1 MWREE
6 LVNQRDVIS
15 THKDDIIEKQ
25 KIFDSCKDRMMQDTR
40 SAQMVR
46 IVETLFELLGM
57 HIQKEECIIEE
68 QLRKL
73 DVLLI
78 NEYQAD
84 DIFK

>member
-15 THKDDIIEKQ
+15 TQKNDIAEKQ
-25 KIFDSCKDRMMQDTR
+25 KIFQSCKDKLVRDTK
-40 SAQMVR
+40 STQMVQ
-46 IVETLFELLGM
+46 IIETMFELLQM

-68 QLRKL
+68 QLKKL
-73 DVLLI
+73 DILLI

-84 DIFK
+84 NVFK